1 MHGALR
7 TPAKIIGASTRAFFT
22 RTSRAMRDGT
32 ASAPSASKRLT
43 FSTDYLTPLTTAEDF
58 VQGERGQDA
67 VVLLNTEIP
76 MHALTLWQLSAYRV
90 CADGGANRVQSL
102 RSVYESAA
110 RKAKYTGPDAFKHPD
125 RVVGDM
131 DSISPS
137 VRAMYECEDGV
148 CVFDDQSTDQETTDF
163 VKCLRAIVK
172 HAPHIERVFV
182 LGALNG
188 RLDHVLYNLKTL
200 FEFPNLQVVL
210 IGDDSSARALPV
222 GETVIRRD
230 ERYESIQC
238 GLIPLQGDAHVT
250 TRGLRW
256 DLNNDVMSFGAGGLI
271 STSNQFASDEV
282 VVRTD
287 APLLWTTEFSSK
299 PHSSSMS

>member
-1 MHGALR
+1 
-7 TPAKIIGASTRAFFT
+7 
-22 RTSRAMRDGT
+22 MRDGS
-32 ASAPSASKRLT
+32 AAAPSASKRVT

-58 VQGERGQDA
+58 VRDERRHDA
-67 VVLLNTEIP
+67 VILLNTEIP
-76 MHALTLWQLSAYRV
+76 LHALTLWQLSAYRV

-102 RSVYESAA
+102 RRVYEGAA
-110 RKAKYTGPDAFKHPD
+110 RQAKYTGPDTFKHPD

-131 DSISPS
+131 DSISSS

-148 CVFDDQSTDQETTDF
+148 CVFDDQSADQETTDF
-163 VKCLRAIVK
+163 VKCLRAIVQ

-200 FEFPNLQVVL
+200 FEFPDLQVVL

-222 GETVIRRD
+222 GETVVRRD
-230 ERYESIQC
+230 ERFESIQC
-238 GLIPLQGDAHVT
+238 GLIPLQGNANVT
-250 TRGLRW
+250 TSGLRW
-256 DLNNDVMSFGAGGLI
+256 DLNNDVMSFDAGGLI

-287 APLLWTTEFSSK
+287 APLLWTSEFSK
-299 PHSSSMS
+299 PHSAST